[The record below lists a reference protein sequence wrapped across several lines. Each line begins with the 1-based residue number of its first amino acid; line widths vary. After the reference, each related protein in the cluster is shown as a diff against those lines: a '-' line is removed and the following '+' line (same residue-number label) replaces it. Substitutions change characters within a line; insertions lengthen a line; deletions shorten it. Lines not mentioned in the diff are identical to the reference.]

1 MEEEESSFSLDTVLV
16 ILRRFWFL
24 IILAALAG
32 GSLAF
37 YLAGRQNYV
46 YQKTA
51 SVMMRDAKSGTDASS
66 ERIMSELGIDS
77 GAANLANE
85 SFVLKSTAIMQKVV
99 EDLKLNTSYWQAQD
113 FREIDLYRNSPILAV
128 FEEIGSNRSCRIS
141 VTPVGEQSF
150 ILAYS
155 NSREEP
161 AFLKGEYGQPISL
174 PFATVSIHPTSVM
187 NADWNGQTVII
198 RHVPSQDTA
207 RALLANFSVA
217 RPDAKDSSLLEM
229 TLTASNPQKAEDVLN
244 HLIEVYN
251 QISIDEKKQSALK
264 TRKFIE
270 GRLAELE
277 KSLNKADK
285 ELTDFKAKSD
295 IVKDTETTM
304 SADFSSSQV
313 LEKEIFELETQ
324 IKLSSVLAD
333 NLKEAGRNGGL
344 ISVDTGLTDNGLSR
358 QIENY
363 NEAWLEYRKI
373 AGSAGSRNP
382 IAAGLR
388 DRMESTRAAANKA
401 LANYRNN
408 LDIKLKELN
417 AKRDSLAERMARTA
431 TREQELTPLVREHKV
446 KEELYL
452 ILLSKEQENA
462 MALAATEAS
471 ARVLESA
478 HGPDTPIA
486 PQTVQYLA
494 AGILG
499 GGALCFFALL
509 GIAMLNNKVKNKYD
523 LPAQVRQ
530 PVIAELPKMS
540 KKERKNNTPLIRN
553 DHSVI
558 AECFHILRNN
568 VDSLLPRPD
577 AGGYVILLTSTCPA
591 EGKTFASAN
600 LAAAFAKAGRKVLL
614 IDGDL
619 RKRSLSRQ
627 LGGYGRRGLTSI
639 LLNRLQTAALPIRRI
654 EETGISFDFL
664 GAGPAVPN
672 PVSLLSQPI
681 LGQMLEHLKKQYDT
695 VIIDAPPYGILAD
708 TAILASWSD
717 ISLYL
722 TRSGMIDKRY
732 FPQVQKLADTGKLP
746 NLALIIN
753 GVNFKFASYNYYG
766 YDYGYGYGT
775 GSRSRRNEPETA
787 PEDSD
792 KQ

>member
-1 MEEEESSFSLDTVLV
+1 MTDLERIGQRLV
-16 ILRRFWFL
+16 TGFPGTALTPELVQVVKEYKIGN
-24 IILAALAG
+24 IIL
-32 GSLAF
+32 
-37 YLAGRQNYV
+37 
-46 YQKTA
+46 
-51 SVMMRDAKSGTDASS
+51 
-66 ERIMSELGIDS
+66 
-77 GAANLANE
+77 
-85 SFVLKSTAIMQKVV
+85 
-99 EDLKLNTSYWQAQD
+99 
-113 FREIDLYRNSPILAV
+113 FRENIA
-128 FEEIGSNRSCRIS
+128 
-141 VTPVGEQSF
+141 
-150 ILAYS
+150 
-155 NSREEP
+155 
-161 AFLKGEYGQPISL
+161 
-174 PFATVSIHPTSVM
+174 
-187 NADWNGQTVII
+187 
-198 RHVPSQDTA
+198 
-207 RALLANFSVA
+207 
-217 RPDAKDSSLLEM
+217 
-229 TLTASNPQKAEDVLN
+229 
-244 HLIEVYN
+244 
-251 QISIDEKKQSALK
+251 
-264 TRKFIE
+264 
-270 GRLAELE
+270 
-277 KSLNKADK
+277 
-285 ELTDFKAKSD
+285 
-295 IVKDTETTM
+295 
-304 SADFSSSQV
+304 SADQLRTLCADLQTLIRS
-313 LEKEIFELETQ
+313 ETSHDAFIMIDQ
-324 IKLSSVLAD
+324 
-333 NLKEAGRNGGL
+333 EGGAVTRL
-344 ISVDTGLTDNGLSR
+344 PESCINVP
-358 QIENY
+358 
-363 NEAWLEYRKI
+363 
-373 AGSAGSRNP
+373 GS
-382 IAAGLR
+382 
-388 DRMESTRAAANKA
+388 
-401 LANYRNN
+401 
-408 LDIKLKELN
+408 
-417 AKRDSLAERMARTA
+417 
-431 TREQELTPLVREHKV
+431 
-446 KEELYL
+446 
-452 ILLSKEQENA
+452 

-478 HGPDTPIA
+478 HGPDIPIA

-746 NLALIIN
+746 NLAFIIN
-753 GVNFKFASYNYYG
+753 GVNFKSASYNYYG
-766 YDYGYGYGT
+766 YGYGYGYGT